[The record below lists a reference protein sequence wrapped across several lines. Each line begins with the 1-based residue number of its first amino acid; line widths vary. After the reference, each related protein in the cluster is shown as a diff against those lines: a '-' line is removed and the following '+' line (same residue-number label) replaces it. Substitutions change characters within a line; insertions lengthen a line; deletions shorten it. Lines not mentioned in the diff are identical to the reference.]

1 MRFLLDTHV
10 FLWYLTGA
18 KTLKPLTRE
27 LLRDPRHPVF
37 VSPVS
42 LWEALVKHHLGKL
55 DLPDDPGAYLSQT
68 LAVILAQGAKPP
80 GQLPFEEGRHAG
92 LDARFPRGA

>member
-18 KTLKPLTRE
+18 KALKPRTRE
-27 LLRDPRHPVF
+27 LLLDPRHQVF

-55 DLPDDPGAYLSQT
+55 A
-68 LAVILAQGAKPP
+68 
-80 GQLPFEEGRHAG
+80 GRHPG
-92 LDARFPRGA
+92 RE

>member
-18 KTLKPLTRE
+18 KALKPRTRE
-27 LLRDPRHPVF
+27 LLRDPLHQVF

-42 LWEALVKHHLGKL
+42 IWEALVKHQLGKL
-55 DLPDDPGAYLSQT
+55 DLPDNPGAYLS
-68 LAVILAQGAKPP
+68 
-80 GQLPFEEGRHAG
+80 R
-92 LDARFPRGA
+92 